1 MLIFFYAL
9 FIFYIQPYLLYE
21 QELINDW
28 IDLFEMREKDG

>member
-1 MLIFFYAL
+1 MIFYVF
-9 FIFYIQPYLLYE
+9 FIFEIQPELLSE